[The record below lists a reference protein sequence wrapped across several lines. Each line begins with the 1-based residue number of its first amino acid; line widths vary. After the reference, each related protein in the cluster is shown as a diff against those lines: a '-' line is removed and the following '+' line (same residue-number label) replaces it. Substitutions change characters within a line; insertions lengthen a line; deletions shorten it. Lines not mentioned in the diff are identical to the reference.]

1 MAVAMG
7 HKADQV
13 RVLSDLSGLVV
24 GALIDD
30 VENGMEGDAFADALR
45 RYREEGAPELSAS
58 WRSAIPSAHAEGR
71 AAEVLRHL
79 TRDLLKDV
87 SMTHVRGDTADTD
100 AATEAPPPNVRPIGE
115 ARDVPALELASDG
128 TWKPSGSSLAA
139 QEELDASA
147 LRRSVPSAR
156 SRYPQIARADRIVLP
171 PAPPPVRR

>member
-1 MAVAMG
+1 MALAIG
-7 HKADQV
+7 RKADQV

-30 VENGMEGDAFADALR
+30 VENGTEGDAFADALR
-45 RYREEGAPELSAS
+45 RYREEGAPELSVS
-58 WRSAIPSAHAEGR
+58 WRNVVPSARAEDR
-71 AAEVLRHL
+71 AAAVLRHL
-79 TRDLLKDV
+79 TRDLLTDV
-87 SMTHVRGDTADTD
+87 SMTHDPGDAAAMD

-139 QEELDASA
+139 QEEIDASA

-156 SRYPQIARADRIVLP
+156 SRYPQVARADRIVLP

>member
-1 MAVAMG
+1 MG
-7 HKADQV
+7 HKADPV

-30 VENGMEGDAFADALR
+30 VENGTESDAFADALR
-45 RYREEGAPELSAS
+45 RYREEGAPAFTSS

-71 AAEVLRHL
+71 AAAVLRHL
-79 TRDLLKDV
+79 TRDLLKGV
-87 SMTHVRGDTADTD
+87 SALGHGAVAATE

-139 QEELDASA
+139 QEEIDASA

-156 SRYPQIARADRIVLP
+156 SRYPQVARGDRIVLP
-171 PAPPPVRR
+171 PAPGQT